1 MDGFRN
7 VSDPKLVPTSRALLD
22 FLALEGLM
30 DEISTDM
37 EELANP
43 ACMFLATKAT
53 RAVFQLDSR
62 GPEGGG
68 LGWDSGGGDV
78 GGEQFRA
85 NGTIRHHHQFL
96 RRQGVCSLRKPRR
109 HMLV

>member
-22 FLALEGLM
+22 FLALEGQM

-68 LGWDSGGGDV
+68 LGWDFGGGDV
-78 GGEQFRA
+78 WGRA
-85 NGTIRHHHQFL
+85 VPSEWDNSAPSPVSPSTG
-96 RRQGVCSLRKPRR
+96 S
-109 HMLV
+109 M